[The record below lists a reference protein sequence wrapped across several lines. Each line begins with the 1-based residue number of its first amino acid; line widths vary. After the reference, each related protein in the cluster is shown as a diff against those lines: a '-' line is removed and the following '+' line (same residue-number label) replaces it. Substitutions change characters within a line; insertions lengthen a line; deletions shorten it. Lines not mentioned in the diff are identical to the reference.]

1 VHGTVEE
8 RRGAVAPNLRPVRA
22 EKAATTKPAKQ
33 KRVKWQKAEVG
44 MLKGAV
50 KTHGVGRWAKAVED
64 KAFLFDARGATSP

>member
-1 VHGTVEE
+1 
-8 RRGAVAPNLRPVRA
+8 
-22 EKAATTKPAKQ
+22 
-33 KRVKWQKAEVG
+33 